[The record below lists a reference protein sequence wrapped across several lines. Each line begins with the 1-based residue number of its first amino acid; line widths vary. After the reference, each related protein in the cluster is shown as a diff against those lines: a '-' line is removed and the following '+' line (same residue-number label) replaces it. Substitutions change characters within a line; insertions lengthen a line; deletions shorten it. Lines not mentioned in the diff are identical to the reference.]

1 MIVTHI
7 FGGTY
12 FALWK
17 NHMLDHV
24 RAKGPKFWCVVTS
37 GLTHVLDHK
46 NLTKAQKVL
55 FELDFDAYL
64 FLMDALS
71 FELFYKVNHK
81 RTSHELWESI
91 KHTFGDSSTWDDGK
105 FKKEDEPKVEA
116 HECVEHDH
124 NLVIVED
131 CSTSW
136 SSDDDDRSTTSSL
149 DKIDDDA
156 ISDANDDVT
165 PCTLGGDDD
174 GSYSDDIATTSP
186 SITPHCF
193 KVKQRYQIL
202 MWLIM
207 LIHMMSL
214 LVDLLA

>member
-1 MIVTHI
+1 MAHFAWWKHHI
-7 FGGTY
+7 LDY
-12 FALWK
+12 F
-17 NHMLDHV
+17 
-24 RAKGPKFWCVVTS
+24 RAKGPKFWWVVTS

-46 NLTKAQKVL
+46 NLTKAQNVL

-81 RTSHELWESI
+81 GTAHELWESI

-116 HECVEHDH
+116 RECVEHDH
-124 NLVIVED
+124 SLVIMED

-156 ISDANDDVT
+156 SSDANDDAT
-165 PCTLGGDDD
+165 PCTLDGDDN
-174 GSYSDDIATTSP
+174 GSYSDDIATTS
-186 SITPHCF
+186 SSTTSH
-193 KVKQRYQIL
+193 
-202 MWLIM
+202 
-207 LIHMMSL
+207 
-214 LVDLLA
+214 